1 MELYGG
7 GITGEPTNYQ
17 IGGAVSRAKI
27 SSKYLGDY
35 KKVKDAHDENIKNMG
50 FWSNVGDIGSFI
62 ANLVLPGSGGV
73 VKAGAESLYRPED
86 VGDIDFALGQ
96 EEKATDISD
105 AYRRGIVGRGA
116 MSSLSA
122 MLMPEIYGD
131 LGEKAK
137 VGLGKLGS
145 SKVGQSIPMDILGEQ
160 AAREYGVG
168 GKDFAKQVS
177 ERAYQDMPWL
187 KEEMAGN
194 IDLMDFLPQP
204 DKAAIPSMTKAAI
217 PSMTKAAI
225 PSFNQSMSK
234 ADLVGLYGPD
244 YWMYQKRGGQIPQ
257 MRGGGPTDDV
267 IPQYQYGGNMQFGDR
282 QKNQFMPQ
290 QNQFMPQQNQFM
302 PQTQEDST
310 PDLTPDLSNT
320 DFSAL
325 SGGMDLGLFKGADW
339 SGLYKDTLGWGEGS
353 RGSTTPPITKKPG
366 SAGTFSP
373 YGDYGKQRGV
383 AGALTAAGMGDKMKD
398 PEFAKYMKYLPTFDM
413 GYEQKIAD
421 YRTGAQGSLF
431 GMTAP
436 MGAGETTFA
445 GSGAVKKARETG
457 RKQTTDIYGRQE
469 RGVGEEYIKDVLAG
483 LTAAETAR
491 ETPFE
496 APSGDDDNSKPPDNP
511 QRTDIDGQMMTHN
524 GRKWRWSAD
533 SQWWVDEGAAG

>member
-7 GITGEPTNYQ
+7 GMTGEPTNYQ

-27 SSKYLGDY
+27 SSKYLSDY

-62 ANLVLPGSGGV
+62 ANLVVPGSGGV

-86 VGDIDFALGQ
+86 VGDIDFALRQ
-96 EEKATDISD
+96 EEKASDISD

-122 MLMPEIYGD
+122 MLMPEIYED

-145 SKVGQSIPMDILGEQ
+145 SEVGQSIPMDILGEQ

-187 KEEMAGN
+187 KEE

-217 PSMTKAAI
+217 PSL
-225 PSFNQSMSK
+225 NQFMSK
-234 ADLVGLYGPD
+234 ADLVRLYGPD
-244 YWMYQKRGGQIPQ
+244 YWMHEQREGGQIPQ

-290 QNQFMPQQNQFM
+290 QNQFMPQ
-302 PQTQEDST
+302 TQEDST

-325 SGGMDLGLFKGADW
+325 EGFQVFGPDNPLFGKDTDW
-339 SGLYKDTLGWGEGS
+339 SGLFDNTFGEGTQ
-353 RGSTTPPITKKPG
+353 GDTPPTKKPG

-373 YGDYGKQRGV
+373 YGDYGRQRGV
-383 AGALTAAGMGDKMKD
+383 AGALTAAGMGEKMLD
-398 PEFAKYMKYLPTFDM
+398 PEFEKYMKYLPTFDM

-436 MGAGETTFA
+436 MGVGETTFA

-469 RGVGEEYIKDVLAG
+469 RGVGEDYIKDVLAG

-491 ETPFE
+491 GSAFE
-496 APSGDDDNSKPPDNP
+496 APETGDKVDPPTNP
-511 QRTDIDGQMMTHN
+511 ERTDIDGQMKTHN

-533 SQWWVDEGAAG
+533 SQWWVDEGPA

>member
-145 SKVGQSIPMDILGEQ
+145 SEVGQSIPMDILGEQ
-160 AAREYGVG
+160 AAREYGFG
-168 GKDFAKQVS
+168 GKDFAKQIM
-177 ERAYQDMPWL
+177 ERSR
-187 KEEMAGN
+187 N
-194 IDLMDFLPQP
+194 IDYQPGDFNPF
-204 DKAAIPSMTKAAI
+204 DVDAWS
-217 PSMTKAAI
+217 SW
-225 PSFNQSMSK
+225 
-234 ADLVGLYGPD
+234 DG
-244 YWMYQKRGGQIPQ
+244 YQKRGGQIPQ

-398 PEFAKYMKYLPTFDM
+398 PEFEKYMKYLPTFDM

-436 MGAGETTFA
+436 MGAGETTFS

-457 RKQTTDIYGRQE
+457 RKQTTGIYERQE
-469 RGVGEEYIKDVLAG
+469 RGVGEGYIKDVLSA

-491 ETPFE
+491 GTAFE

>member
-1 MELYGG
+1 MANSLMELYGG
-7 GITGEPTNYQ
+7 GMTGEPTNYQ

-27 SSKYLGDY
+27 SSKYLSDY

-62 ANLVLPGSGGV
+62 ANLVVPGSGGV

-96 EEKATDISD
+96 EEKASDISD

-145 SKVGQSIPMDILGEQ
+145 SEVGQSIPMDILGEQ

-187 KEEMAGN
+187 KEE

-217 PSMTKAAI
+217 PSL
-225 PSFNQSMSK
+225 NQSMSK

-244 YWMYQKRGGQIPQ
+244 YWMHQKRGGQIPQ

-290 QNQFMPQQNQFM
+290 QNQFMPQQNQFT

-325 SGGMDLGLFKGADW
+325 EGFQVFGPDNPLFGKDTDW
-339 SGLYKDTLGWGEGS
+339 SGLFDNTFGEGTQ
-353 RGSTTPPITKKPG
+353 GGTPPTKKPG

-383 AGALTAAGMGDKMKD
+383 AGALTAAGMGDKMLD
-398 PEFAKYMKYLPTFDM
+398 PEFEKYMKYLPTFDM

-469 RGVGEEYIKDVLAG
+469 RGVGEDYIKDVLAG

-491 ETPFE
+491 GSAFE
-496 APSGDDDNSKPPDNP
+496 APETGDKVDPPTNP
-511 QRTDIDGQMMTHN
+511 ERTDIDGQMKTHN

-533 SQWWVDEGAAG
+533 SQWWVDEGPA

>member
-7 GITGEPTNYQ
+7 GMTGEPTNYQ

-27 SSKYLGDY
+27 SSKYLSDY
-35 KKVKDAHDENIKNMG
+35 KKVQDAHKENIKNMG
-50 FWSNVGDIGSFI
+50 FWSNVGDWGSFI
-62 ANLVLPGSGGV
+62 ANLVVPGSGGFI
-73 VKAGAESLYRPED
+73 KAGAESLYRPED

-96 EEKATDISD
+96 EEKASDISD
-105 AYRRGIVGRGA
+105 AYRRGIIGRGA

-122 MLMPEIYGD
+122 MLMPDIYED

-145 SKVGQSIPMDILGEQ
+145 SEVGQSIPMDIFGEQ

-187 KEEMAGN
+187 KEEMADN

-204 DKAAIPSMTKAAI
+204 DKAATAITKAAI
-217 PSMTKAAI
+217 PSL
-225 PSFNQSMSK
+225 NQSMTK

-257 MRGGGPTDDV
+257 MQGGGPT
-267 IPQYQYGGNMQFGDR
+267 
-282 QKNQFMPQ
+282 
-290 QNQFMPQQNQFM
+290 
-302 PQTQEDST
+302 
-310 PDLTPDLSNT
+310 DLTPDLSNT
-320 DFSAL
+320 DWNAL
-325 SGGMDLGLFKGADW
+325 QGFQVFGPDNPLFGPDTDW
-339 SGLYKDTLGWGEGS
+339 SGLPIEGMPRDT
-353 RGSTTPPITKKPG
+353 TTTKKPG
-366 SAGTFSP
+366 STGTFSP

-383 AGALTAAGMGDKMKD
+383 AGALTAAGMGDKMLD
-398 PEFAKYMKYLPTFDM
+398 PEFAKYAKYLPTFDM

-436 MGAGETTFA
+436 MGAGETTFS

-491 ETPFE
+491 GSAFE
-496 APSGDDDNSKPPDNP
+496 APETGDKVDPPADP
-511 QRTDIDGQMMTHN
+511 ARRDIVGQTLVHN
-524 GRKWRWSAD
+524 GRNWEWNGYE
-533 SQWWVDEGAAG
+533 WVDKGAAG

>member
-1 MELYGG
+1 MANSLMELYGG
-7 GITGEPTNYQ
+7 GMTGEPTNYQ

-27 SSKYLGDY
+27 SSKYLSDY

-62 ANLVLPGSGGV
+62 ANLVVPGSGGV

-96 EEKATDISD
+96 EEKASDISD

-122 MLMPEIYGD
+122 MLMPEIYED

-160 AAREYGVG
+160 AAREYGFG
-168 GKDFAKQVS
+168 GKDFAKLIR
-177 ERAYQDMPWL
+177 ERSR
-187 KEEMAGN
+187 N
-194 IDLMDFLPQP
+194 IDYQPGDFNPF
-204 DKAAIPSMTKAAI
+204 DVDAWS
-217 PSMTKAAI
+217 SW
-225 PSFNQSMSK
+225 
-234 ADLVGLYGPD
+234 DG
-244 YWMYQKRGGQIPQ
+244 YQKRGGQIPQ

-325 SGGMDLGLFKGADW
+325 EGFQVFGPDNPLFGKDTDW
-339 SGLYKDTLGWGEGS
+339 SGLFDNTFGEGTQ
-353 RGSTTPPITKKPG
+353 GGTPPTKKPG

-373 YGDYGKQRGV
+373 YGDYGKQRDV
-383 AGALTAAGMGDKMKD
+383 AGALTAAGMGDKMLD
-398 PEFAKYMKYLPTFDM
+398 PEFEKYMKYLPTFDM

-469 RGVGEEYIKDVLAG
+469 RGVGEDYIKDVLAG

-491 ETPFE
+491 GSAFE
-496 APSGDDDNSKPPDNP
+496 APETGDKVDPPTNP
-511 QRTDIDGQMMTHN
+511 ERTDIDGQMKTHN

-533 SQWWVDEGAAG
+533 SQWWVDEGPA